1 MIIFKLIQFILLN
14 LKKFWYNFLM
24 TQEEEKL
31 EITAILSDI
40 PAEKVALIESLF
52 IEKDSKITALEKE
65 VNWFKEQFKLA
76 QQRKFGRSSENSQ
89 TLQME
94 IVFNED
100 GCITEPPEKEEVE
113 QISYTRRKT
122 KTRGRQLDTSKLPRE
137 QQLHDIQE
145 DEKICSCGCQ
155 LKKIG
160 EDISEQIE
168 RIPEQYKVIEHV
180 RPKYACPSCE
190 TVKAAPKPEC
200 PIPKCMAGT
209 GLITDVIIKK
219 YEHHLPLYRQSKI
232 LLQAGL
238 DIPDNTLGNWV
249 MGSAEVLMPLGEALL
264 KQFSKIGILQADE
277 TTVKVLKPDKE
288 GYLWAYHSCQPNN
301 RFIFFEFSL
310 TRSGDNVNRRLK
322 DYQGLLQT
330 DGYSG
335 YNEQRRRA
343 EVINFGCWDH
353 ARRKFV
359 EVIKINGNNKTGKA
373 GEMVEIID
381 KLYEIEREA
390 KDQSF
395 SERKAIRQEKSKP
408 LLELIHSK
416 LQKINAPPQSAL
428 GKAVQY
434 ALNQWPYLSNYIDYG
449 EVELSNCWVE
459 NQIRPFAIGR
469 KNWLFLGN
477 EVSANKSALLYSL
490 IQTCKLN
497 RIEPRSYLF
506 YVLNQVHKIR
516 RKEIDPET
524 LLPQFINKK
533 LLVS

>member
-14 LKKFWYNFLM
+14 LKKFWYHFYVVKK
-24 TQEEEKL
+24 EEKL
-31 EITAILSDI
+31 KITAILSDI

-52 IEKDSKITALEKE
+52 TEKDSQIKALEKE
-65 VNWFKEQFKLA
+65 INWLKEQFKLA
-76 QQRKFGRSSENSQ
+76 QHRKFGRSSENSQ

-100 GCITEPPEKEEVE
+100 GCITELPEKDEVE
-113 QISYTRRKT
+113 QITYTRRKP

-137 QQLHDIQE
+137 QQLHDLRD
-145 DEKICSCGCQ
+145 DEKICVCGCQ

-160 EDISEQIE
+160 EDISEQVE
-168 RIPEQYKVIEHV
+168 RIPEQYKVIEHI
-180 RPKYACPSCE
+180 RPKYVCPSCE
-190 TVKAAPKPEC
+190 IVKAAPKPEC

-209 GLITDVIIKK
+209 SLITDVIIKK

-238 DIPDNTLGNWV
+238 EIPDNTLGNWV
-249 MGSAEVLMPLGEALL
+249 MGSAEVLAPLDEALQQ
-264 KQFSKIGILQADE
+264 QFLKIGILQADE
-277 TTVKVLKPDKE
+277 TPVKVLKPDKS
-288 GYLWAYHSCQPNN
+288 GYLWAYHSCQPGN
-301 RFIFFEFSL
+301 RFVLFEFSL

-335 YNEQRRRA
+335 YNEQRKRA
-343 EVINFGCWDH
+343 DVIHFGCWDH

-373 GEMVEIID
+373 GEMLEIID
-381 KLYEIEREA
+381 KLYEVEREA
-390 KDQSF
+390 KDNSF
-395 SERKAIRQEKSKP
+395 MERKGIRQEKTKP

-434 ALNQWPYLSNYIDYG
+434 ALNQWSCLSRYVGYG
-449 EVELSNCWVE
+449 EIEISNCWVE
-459 NQIRPFAIGR
+459 NQIRPFAVGR
-469 KNWLFLGN
+469 KNWLFVGN

-497 RIEPRSYLF
+497 QIDPRRYLMF
-506 YVLNQVHKIR
+506 VLNQVHKMR

-524 LLPQFINKK
+524 LLPQFIDKK
-533 LLVS
+533 LLR